1 MKLNSRPVPVWATR
15 MVPILALA
23 AGLSGCASG
32 GGRDAAQG
40 ESERYLRLG
49 YVQLE
54 RGQTQEALASA
65 NMAIQRDSKNADAQ
79 NFVGL
84 IYMSQSD
91 YPKAA
96 EHLREAV
103 RLNPFFTDAHNNL
116 GAVYRELK
124 EYDKSLAELQTALKD
139 KNYQTPEKIELNLGN
154 LYLDQGVMS
163 EAVRWYELAVKA
175 NPGYV
180 RGHFALGAA
189 YQKMGK
195 GDLAAQQFR
204 KVIELAPDT
213 PEAVRAKQE
222 LESGARRSGS

>member
-1 MKLNSRPVPVWATR
+1 VKLNSRPVPVWAAR
-15 MVPILALA
+15 MVAALILAA
-23 AGLSGCASG
+23 WMSGCASSG
-32 GGRDAAQG
+32 DRHAAQG

-65 NMAIQRDSKNADAQ
+65 NMALQRDRKNADAQ

-84 IYMSQSD
+84 IYMTQSD

-124 EYDKSLAELQTALKD
+124 QYDKSLAELQTALKD
-139 KNYQTPEKIELNLGN
+139 KTYQTPEKIQLNLGN
-154 LYLDQGVMS
+154 LYVDQGVMS
-163 EAVRWYELAVKA
+163 EAIRWYELAVSA
-175 NPGYV
+175 NPAYV

-213 PEAVRAKQE
+213 PEAARAKQE

>member
-1 MKLNSRPVPVWATR
+1 VKQTSRTGRVWTAR
-15 MVPILALA
+15 MA
-23 AGLSGCASG
+23 AVLLIVAGVSGCASG
-32 GGRDAAQG
+32 GGKDVAQD
-40 ESERYLRLG
+40 ESGRYLRLG

-65 NMAIQRDSKNADAQ
+65 NMALERDPKNADAQ

-91 YPKAA
+91 YQKAA
-96 EHLREAV
+96 EHLREAA

-124 EYDKSLAELQTALKD
+124 QYDKSLAELQTALKD
-139 KNYQTPEKIELNLGN
+139 KTYRTPEKVQLNLGN

-163 EAVRWYELAVKA
+163 EAIRWYEQAIGS
-175 NPGYV
+175 NPEYV
-180 RGHFALGAA
+180 RGHLALGAA
-189 YQKMGK
+189 YQKIGK

-204 KVIELAPDT
+204 KVIELAPGT
-213 PEAVRAKQE
+213 PEAARAKQE

>member
-1 MKLNSRPVPVWATR
+1 
-15 MVPILALA
+15 MVAFLAIA
-23 AGLSGCASG
+23 AGVSGCASG
-32 GGRDAAQG
+32 GGKSAAQG

-54 RGQTQEALASA
+54 RGQTQEALASV

-79 NFVGL
+79 NFAGL

-91 YPKAA
+91 YQKAA

-116 GAVYRELK
+116 GAVYTELK
-124 EYDKSLAELQTALKD
+124 QYDKSLAELQTALKD
-139 KNYQTPEKIELNLGN
+139 KTYNTPEKIQLNLGN
-154 LYLDQGVMS
+154 LYVDQGVMS
-163 EAVRWYELAVKA
+163 EAIRWYEQAVKT

-189 YQKMGK
+189 YQKIGK

-204 KVIELAPDT
+204 TVIELAPDA

>member
-1 MKLNSRPVPVWATR
+1 VELNSRPVPVWATR
-15 MVPILALA
+15 MVAILVLA
-23 AGLSGCASG
+23 AGMSGCASG
-32 GGRDAAQG
+32 GGKGASQGDA
-40 ESERYLRLG
+40 ERYLRLG

-124 EYDKSLAELQTALKD
+124 QYDKSLAELQMALKD
-139 KNYQTPEKIELNLGN
+139 KTYQTPEKIGLNLGN
-154 LYLDQGVMS
+154 LYFDQGVMS
-163 EAVRWYELAVKA
+163 EAIRWYEMAVQA

-180 RGHFALGAA
+180 RGHFALGTA
-189 YQKMGK
+189 YQKIGK

-213 PEAVRAKQE
+213 PEAAGAKQE

>member
-1 MKLNSRPVPVWATR
+1 MKLNSRPVPVWAAR
-15 MVPILALA
+15 MVAALILAA
-23 AGLSGCASG
+23 WMSGCASSG
-32 GGRDAAQG
+32 DRHAAQG

-65 NMAIQRDSKNADAQ
+65 NMALQRDRKNADAQ

-84 IYMSQSD
+84 IYMTQSD

-124 EYDKSLAELQTALKD
+124 QYDKSLAELQTALKD
-139 KNYQTPEKIELNLGN
+139 KTYQTPEKIQLNLGN
-154 LYLDQGVMS
+154 LYVDQGVMS
-163 EAVRWYELAVKA
+163 EAIRWYELAVSA
-175 NPGYV
+175 NPAYV

-213 PEAVRAKQE
+213 PEAARAKQE